1 MHQHMGA
8 PKLFIV
14 NLNTINFSLIWHD
27 NTSVVK
33 QSKNVGSSFKYYKT
47 SKFADVF
54 TQKPITQR
62 TDS

>member
-8 PKLFIV
+8 PKLFSV

-33 QSKNVGSSFKYYKT
+33 QSQNVGSSFKYYKT

-54 TQKPITQR
+54 TPNQ
-62 TDS
+62 